1 MSKQL
6 PTQYARL
13 LAGLLLALP
22 LAGFVLLWQR
32 YAVNVPKWDDH
43 ALRHFLLLADQA
55 PTLSNKLY
63 QFVKQ
68 HNEHRIAYD
77 RIIAW
82 LDYQLTGKLNFR
94 HLMVVGNLSLLGLLL
109 VFVSVL
115 RRAGRPLLYAVPVA
129 CLLFNLSQWENMY
142 WGMAA
147 LQNFSI
153 MLWVVGAV
161 YYLSYTNRL
170 TTAIGLAVLATLTSG
185 NGLLVWPIGALIL
198 FLRLAQPHSTR
209 RPLVT
214 WLLISGGAIG
224 LYFIGFTK
232 PGDIAYVQASIGTL
246 LGGWFAFMGA
256 TAQIVPVTSSLRLC
270 TLLGG
275 LMVLGALVVIGWSG
289 LTHRQAIGRS
299 FQWLVVHPKKRAIAS
314 GAVLPPATLFF
325 WGTALFLLI
334 TGLVVARAR
343 VGFGADLLITSRY
356 KPYSLTLLALL
367 YTYAVVWLGGQL
379 GQWTMRLG
387 ILAGLL
393 VGGLSYLSF
402 LDETIWWRHWLLTNQ
417 FNWRY
422 STNRPVEQVDS
433 VTRQYLEP
441 APAFYTDALSV
452 LFGPVQGSVVPVQV
466 DSSAA
471 GYRITNESL
480 LADPTRSPDAGAYV
494 VARSA
499 KRTYLFPVWQTV
511 VSPVSAR
518 FMPGRLFKPGF
529 HADFTRYE
537 LAKDTYALHVLI
549 VDPGQPY
556 RLYPTNKT
564 LTSAG
569 PPPDTTSKN
578 W

>member
-1 MSKQL
+1 MTKPL
-6 PTQYARL
+6 AKQYAQL
-13 LAGLLLALP
+13 AAGLLLAIP
-22 LAGFVLLWQR
+22 LVSLALLWQQ

-43 ALRHFLLLADQA
+43 ALRHFLFLTDQA
-55 PTLSNKLY
+55 PTLSDKLH

-68 HNEHRIAYD
+68 HNEHRITYD
-77 RIIAW
+77 RIITW

-109 VFVSVL
+109 VFINVL

-129 CLLFNLSQWENMY
+129 FLLFNLSQWENMY

-161 YYLSYTNRL
+161 YYLSYTKRL
-170 TTAIGLAVLATLTSG
+170 ATAIGLAVLATLTSG
-185 NGLLVWPIGALIL
+185 NGLLVWPIGALVL

-209 RPLVT
+209 RLLVT
-214 WLLISGGAIG
+214 WLLVSVAAIG
-224 LYFIGFTK
+224 LYFVGFTK
-232 PGDIAYVQASIGTL
+232 PGDIAYVQASLGTL
-246 LGGWFAFMGA
+246 LGGWFAFLGA
-256 TAQIVPVTSSLRLC
+256 AAQVVPVTVPLRLC
-270 TLLGG
+270 VLLGG
-275 LMVLGALVVIGWSG
+275 LMVLSTLVLIGWSG
-289 LTHRQAIGRS
+289 LTHRQAISRS
-299 FQWLVVHPKKRAIAS
+299 FRWLFVHPKKRDPAS

-367 YTYAVVWLGGQL
+367 YTYAVVWLSGAPGR
-379 GQWTMRLG
+379 WTMRLG

-393 VGGLSYLSF
+393 FGWLSYLSF
-402 LDETIWWRHWLLTNQ
+402 LDETIWWRHWLVTNQ

-433 VTRQYLEP
+433 VTRHYLEP

-452 LFGPVQGSVVPVQV
+452 LFGPVQGAVVPIEV

-471 GYRITNESL
+471 GYRITNKSL
-480 LADPTRSPDAGAYV
+480 LADPTYSPDAGAYV

-499 KRTYLFPVWQTV
+499 KRTYLFPVWQTA

-537 LAKDTYALHVLI
+537 LAKGTYALHMLI
-549 VDPGQPY
+549 VEPGKPY
-556 RLYPTNKT
+556 RLYPTTKT